1 MSKQSITVEERKLMR
16 ERALGQAWQGENL
29 IEIDPRQ
36 PPKEYL
42 DTLIHES
49 LHIIFPELSERKV
62 NTAARKL
69 SALLWKEKYRKVKQ

>member
-1 MSKQSITVEERKLMR
+1 MR